1 MSVGLPDKEV
11 WAEVGLSSGSSLQ
24 GSKMVRTDIHCV
36 GRRADM
42 IAPLKSTS
50 ALSDVHVS
58 WPGAR
63 QAKVEIGETAMSFET

>member
-1 MSVGLPDKEV
+1 MSCIEV
-11 WAEVGLSSGSSLQ
+11 SANV
-24 GSKMVRTDIHCV
+24 T
-36 GRRADM
+36 
-42 IAPLKSTS
+42 APLKSTS